1 MFKTDDN
8 MYESDESDND
18 DGSHYDDFWFQNHLE
33 DLIISYNVTLIF
45 LLLFTRFSIMMSD
58 SLRI

>member
-1 MFKTDDN
+1 MFKTDNN

>member
-58 SLRI
+58 SLWI

>member
-8 MYESDESDND
+8 KYESDESDND
-18 DGSHYDDFWFQNHLE
+18 DGSHYDDFWFQKHLE
-33 DLIISYNVTLIF
+33 DRIISYNVTLIF